1 MCCFGVDDDL
11 LDCIVYLLQHMNNI
25 CLRIVINIAGN
36 RMQGEIP
43 SELGNLVSLNNLD
56 IRKFV
61 G

>member
-25 CLRIVINIAGN
+25 CLHIIINIAGN